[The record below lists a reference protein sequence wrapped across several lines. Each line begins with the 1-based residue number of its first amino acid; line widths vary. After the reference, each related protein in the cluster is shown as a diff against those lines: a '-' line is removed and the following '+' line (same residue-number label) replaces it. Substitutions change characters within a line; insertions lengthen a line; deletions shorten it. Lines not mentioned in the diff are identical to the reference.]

1 MPYGTLFLQQ
11 GVPAVTPTH
20 LPLSPARFLALRL
33 LPGEDLIAGLRA
45 HMVRH
50 GLQAAWIA
58 GAVGS
63 LTHANLR
70 YAAQPDGTLLEGAF
84 EVIALGGTLDPE
96 CEHLHLSISDKQG
109 LMRGGHVLP
118 GCRVRTT
125 LELVVGELEEYRFG
139 RAPCPQSGYE
149 ELLITPRTL

>member
-1 MPYGTLFLQQ
+1 VPQGTFFLQQ

-45 HMVRH
+45 QMARH

-125 LELVVGELEEYRFG
+125 LELVVGELEAYRFG

>member
-1 MPYGTLFLQQ
+1 M
-11 GVPAVTPTH
+11 TPTH
-20 LPLSPARFLALRL
+20 LPLSTARFLALRL

-45 HMVRH
+45 HIAQH
-50 GLQAAWIA
+50 GIQAAWIA

-96 CEHLHLSISDKQG
+96 SEHLHLSISDEQG

-125 LELVVGELEEYRFG
+125 LELVIGELQEYLFT

>member
-1 MPYGTLFLQQ
+1 M
-11 GVPAVTPTH
+11 TPTH

-45 HMVRH
+45 HMARH

-96 CEHLHLSISDKQG
+96 CEHLHLSISDEQG
-109 LMRGGHVLP
+109 LMRGGHVLQ

-125 LELVVGELEEYRFG
+125 LELVVGELEAYRFG
-139 RAPCPQSGYE
+139 RDPCPQSGYE

>member
-1 MPYGTLFLQQ
+1 M
-11 GVPAVTPTH
+11 TPTH

-96 CEHLHLSISDKQG
+96 CEHLHLSISDEQG

-125 LELVVGELEEYRFG
+125 LELVVGELEAYRFG

>member
-1 MPYGTLFLQQ
+1 MTTTQ
-11 GVPAVTPTH
+11 
-20 LPLSPARFLALRL
+20 LPLSTARFLALRL
-33 LPGEDLIAGLRA
+33 LPSEDLIAGLRA
-45 HMVRH
+45 HMARH

-96 CEHLHLSISDKQG
+96 CEHLHLSISDEQG

-125 LELVVGELEEYRFG
+125 LELVIGELQEYRFD

>member
-1 MPYGTLFLQQ
+1 M
-11 GVPAVTPTH
+11 TPTH

-45 HMVRH
+45 QMARH

-96 CEHLHLSISDKQG
+96 CEHLHLSISDELG

-125 LELVVGELEEYRFG
+125 LELVVGELEAYRFG

>member
-1 MPYGTLFLQQ
+1 M
-11 GVPAVTPTH
+11 TPTH

-50 GLQAAWIA
+50 GLQAVWIA

-96 CEHLHLSISDKQG
+96 CEHLHLSISDEQG
-109 LMRGGHVLP
+109 LMRGGHVLL

-125 LELVVGELEEYRFG
+125 LELVVGELEAYRFG

>member
-1 MPYGTLFLQQ
+1 M
-11 GVPAVTPTH
+11 TPTH

-33 LPGEDLIAGLRA
+33 LPGEDLIAGLRTQMA
-45 HMVRH
+45 RH
-50 GLQAAWIA
+50 GLQAAWIT

-96 CEHLHLSISDKQG
+96 CEHLHLSLSDEQG

-118 GCRVRTT
+118 GCLVRTT
-125 LELVVGELEEYRFG
+125 LELVVGELEAYRFG

>member
-1 MPYGTLFLQQ
+1 MTTTQ
-11 GVPAVTPTH
+11 
-20 LPLSPARFLALRL
+20 LPLSTARFLALRL

-45 HMVRH
+45 HIAQH
-50 GLQAAWIA
+50 GIQAAWIA

-96 CEHLHLSISDKQG
+96 SEHLHLSISDEQG

-125 LELVVGELEEYRFG
+125 LELVIGELQEYRFT

-149 ELLITPRTL
+149 ELLISPRTL

>member
-1 MPYGTLFLQQ
+1 M
-11 GVPAVTPTH
+11 TPTH

-33 LPGEDLIAGLRA
+33 LPGEDLIAGLRTQMA
-45 HMVRH
+45 RH
-50 GLQAAWIA
+50 GLQAAWIT

-125 LELVVGELEEYRFG
+125 LELVVGELEAYRFG

>member
-1 MPYGTLFLQQ
+1 M
-11 GVPAVTPTH
+11 TPTH
-20 LPLSPARFLALRL
+20 LPLSSARFLALRL

-45 HMVRH
+45 QMARH

-125 LELVVGELEEYRFG
+125 LELVVGELEAYRFG
-139 RAPCPQSGYE
+139 RVPCPQSGYE

>member
-1 MPYGTLFLQQ
+1 M
-11 GVPAVTPTH
+11 TPTH

-45 HMVRH
+45 QMARH

-63 LTHANLR
+63 LPHANLR

-96 CEHLHLSISDKQG
+96 CEHLHISISDEQG

-125 LELVVGELEEYRFG
+125 LELVVGELEAYRFG

>member
-1 MPYGTLFLQQ
+1 M
-11 GVPAVTPTH
+11 TPTH

-33 LPGEDLIAGLRA
+33 FPGEDLIVGLRA
-45 HMVRH
+45 HMVQH

-96 CEHLHLSISDKQG
+96 CEHLHLSISDEQG

-125 LELVVGELEEYRFG
+125 LELVVGELEAYRFG

>member
-1 MPYGTLFLQQ
+1 M
-11 GVPAVTPTH
+11 TPTH

-45 HMVRH
+45 QMARH

-70 YAAQPDGTLLEGAF
+70 YAAQPDGSLLEGAF

-96 CEHLHLSISDKQG
+96 YEHLHLSISDEQG

-125 LELVVGELEEYRFG
+125 LELVVGELEAYRFG

>member
-1 MPYGTLFLQQ
+1 M
-11 GVPAVTPTH
+11 TPTH

-45 HMVRH
+45 QMARH
-50 GLQAAWIA
+50 GLQAVWIA

-125 LELVVGELEEYRFG
+125 LELVVGELEAYRFG

>member
-1 MPYGTLFLQQ
+1 MT
-11 GVPAVTPTH
+11 TTH

-33 LPGEDLIAGLRA
+33 LPGEELIAGLRS
-45 HMVRH
+45 HMARH
-50 GLQAAWIA
+50 GLQAAWIV

-96 CEHLHLSISDKQG
+96 CEHLHLSISDEQG

-125 LELVVGELEEYRFG
+125 LELVVGELEAYRFG

>member
-1 MPYGTLFLQQ
+1 M
-11 GVPAVTPTH
+11 TPTH

-45 HMVRH
+45 QMARH

-96 CEHLHLSISDKQG
+96 CEHLHLSISDEQG

-125 LELVVGELEEYRFG
+125 LELVVGELEAYRFG

-149 ELLITPRTL
+149 ELLITPRNL